1 MKKLIAAGL
10 IALSALGLTACE
22 GETSTTTND
31 DTYPHGV
38 IFVPPPP
45 RVGGIGTPIFF

>member
-1 MKKLIAAGL
+1 MKKLIAAVL
-10 IALSALGLTACE
+10 IGSAALGLTACD
-22 GETSTTTND
+22 GETSGTTDD